1 MRAGAGMVG
10 YDHRVDGMPTPSHR
24 AKVGMSPALAD
35 VERGLGALERLI
47 AAQRETISLLAIQ
60 LAARTREV
68 QELHELLRGAQA
80 AAAASQRPR
89 VLPEPLHEAAPVQP
103 WRVHWRRPRWHR
115 WLLQFLGE

>member
-1 MRAGAGMVG
+1 MPNPPRRSEAGM
-10 YDHRVDGMPTPSHR
+10 SQ
-24 AKVGMSPALAD
+24 ALAD

-80 AAAASQRPR
+80 AAAASQRPGA
-89 VLPEPLHEAAPVQP
+89 LPQALYEAAPVP
-103 WRVHWRRPRWHR
+103 PRRVHRRRPRRRR
-115 WLLQFLGE
+115 WLLQLLGE